1 VSGDDDRTHAA
12 PEPPRQ
18 LDLAIPVDEALAAL
32 AAAADIWG
40 ADWERSGRGGR
51 LALPVTAGIRQGLV
65 EGSVAA
71 ERLGDGTRLRFDV
84 ERAVYRIHFAALMVL
99 LVGAAGALLTVMA
112 PLAPPLLE
120 LLPVAGLLMLLSW
133 FLVLARI
140 RNRNSVDFLE
150 LIAKVA
156 EEGVE
161 DGAEDLEDSG
171 DAAAGDRADA
181 GRGLRGPPRRP

>member
-1 VSGDDDRTHAA
+1 VSGDADRTHVA
-12 PEPPRQ
+12 PEPPQQ

-40 ADWERSGRGGR
+40 ADWERRGGGGR
-51 LALPVTAGIRQGLV
+51 LAVPVTAGIRQGLV

-99 LVGAAGALLTVMA
+99 LVGAAGALLTVLV
-112 PLAPPLLE
+112 PLLPSLLE

-140 RNRNSVDFLE
+140 RNRNSVDFFE

-156 EEGVE
+156 AEGVE
-161 DGAEDLEDSG
+161 DGSEDLEDSEDAEG
-171 DAAAGDRADA
+171 DEAAS
-181 GRGLRGPPRRP
+181 GRELRGP